1 MSEENEGQEGSQ
13 NAILPESFKD
23 TPALADFKNVEALGE
38 AFVNLKQYQG
48 SSIRIP
54 GKDAGD
60 DQLAEFRGKLAD
72 VDGVMLKPDF
82 TNDGQSTEFYK
93 TLGRPENID
102 GYSFEE
108 VEGYVAN
115 VDKMKAFKE
124 LALSNNLTKAQANKM
139 AKTMMEQDK
148 LAADSMAEIA
158 ANNVSSL
165 QTDWG
170 HAYDQN
176 KEIAIKVAKA
186 TNAPDA
192 VIDAMADGTM
202 DAGFTRWMHS
212 LASKFEGEGRN
223 LVEEEGRRMI
233 ASPEELKGQI
243 DEIMNNKEHPYWIA
257 THPDH
262 MAAIEKMIALRQ
274 KLN

>member
-1 MSEENEGQEGSQ
+1 MREDNNDAPPTAVLPDAFQE
-13 NAILPESFKD
+13 
-23 TPALADFKNVEALGE
+23 TPALKDFKSVEALGE

-54 GKDAGD
+54 TSDAGE
-60 DQLAEFRGKLAD
+60 DQITKFRERLAD

-82 TNDGQSTEFYK
+82 TDDTQSAEFYK
-93 TLGRPENID
+93 TMGTPDNVD
-102 GYSFEE
+102 GYAFDD
-108 VEGYVAN
+108 VDGFTAN
-115 VDKMKAFKE
+115 ADKMKAFKE

-148 LAADSMAEIA
+148 MVADSAAEIA

-165 QTDWG
+165 QGDWG

-186 TNAPDA
+186 TNAPEG

-202 DAGFTRWMHS
+202 DAGFTKWMHS
-212 LASKFEGEGRN
+212 LANKFEGEGRN
-223 LVEEEGRRMI
+223 LVAEEGRKMI
-233 ASPEELKGQI
+233 ASPDELKGQI
-243 DEIMNNKEHPYWIA
+243 ADIMNNKEHPYWVA

-262 MAAIEKMIALRQ
+262 SQAIEKMVSLRQ
-274 KLN
+274 KLAA